1 MGQYFGTDNAS
12 IAFVMMSG
20 AHVAALLAAVLF
32 FAYVVLNRRRWRD
45 EAKGRKVRHMMAG
58 TLVGSEVVLQLWH
71 VANGEWAVD
80 YGLPL
85 QLCSVTLL
93 LSAVMLWTRSYRLFE
108 CLYFAGIGGA
118 LQALATPNLDYTFPH
133 LIYFHFFIAH
143 ICIISASLYMAV
155 VCRYRPTLASIGRTM
170 LYLNV
175 YAALV
180 IVVNRLTGS
189 NYMFLAHKPETPSL
203 IDYLGPWPWYIGTM
217 ELVALATFLLLY
229 VPFLFMRPTPSDS
242 RTTG

>member
-1 MGQYFGTDNAS
+1 MGRYFGADDTDLM
-12 IAFVMMSG
+12 FVMLSN
-20 AHVAALLAAVLF
+20 AHIAALVAAVVLLSLLVLGRRRLRRTASGERVRHGLAAGLVL
-32 FAYVVLNRRRWRD
+32 
-45 EAKGRKVRHMMAG
+45 
-58 TLVGSEVVLQLWH
+58 SEVVLQIWH

-118 LQALATPNLDYTFPH
+118 LQALLTPNLAYTFPH
-133 LIYFHFFIAH
+133 LIYFHFFLAH
-143 ICIISASLYMAV
+143 IGIIAASLYMV
-155 VCRYRPTLASIGRTM
+155 LVCGFRPTLGSIGRTM

-175 YAALV
+175 YAVVV
-180 IVVNRLTGS
+180 IIVNRLTGS
-189 NYMFLAHKPETPSL
+189 NYMFLARKPSTASL

-217 ELVALATFLLLY
+217 ELVALVIFALLY
-229 VPFLFMRPTPSDS
+229 VPFARKRSETMK
-242 RTTG
+242 G